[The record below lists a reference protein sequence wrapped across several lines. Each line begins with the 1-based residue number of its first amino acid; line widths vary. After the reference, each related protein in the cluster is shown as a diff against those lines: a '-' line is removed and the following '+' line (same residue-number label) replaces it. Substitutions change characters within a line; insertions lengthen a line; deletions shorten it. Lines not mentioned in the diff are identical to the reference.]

1 MSEKFALK
9 WNDYQS
15 NWNKSLFE
23 LRNDDDLSDVTLIS
37 DDKKKFSAHKILL
50 SSCSSVFKFILK
62 ENKHAN
68 SLLYLGGVSSV
79 NLGFILDYIYHG
91 EVKIYQEQLDSFLE
105 SAQRL
110 EISGLLGNSEE
121 DSNNQQAFDHF
132 QNDEERSDG
141 VNISQTYIDEVNTA
155 LSLDQFQQAVEEKLV
170 GNIESTPKD
179 VTKFDVGNMSSEE
192 VDLKIKELYQRND
205 GVQSCIVC
213 DYSTKHG
220 NIRQHIETHLDG
232 LSFSCSFCNREFRSR
247 NCLNVHKNKSHK

>member
-1 MSEKFALK
+1 MTRKSFLLTRSFYPPVAVS
-9 WNDYQS
+9 S
-15 NWNKSLFE
+15 NSSSKKTNMPIHFYILGE
-23 LRNDDDLSDVTLIS
+23 L
-37 DDKKKFSAHKILL
+37 
-50 SSCSSVFKFILK
+50 
-62 ENKHAN
+62 
-68 SLLYLGGVSSV
+68 SSV

-121 DSNNQQAFDHF
+121 DSNNQQASDHF
-132 QNDEERSDG
+132 QNYEEKSDG
-141 VNISQTYIDEVNTA
+141 VNISQTYIDEVKNTT

-170 GNIESTPKD
+170 GNIESAPVVKPRQYNKCGISKD

-192 VDLKIKELYQRND
+192 VELKIKELYQRND
-205 GVQSCIVC
+205 GVQSCLVC

-247 NCLNVHKNKSHK
+247 NCLNLHKNKTHK